1 MHKVKAMRVFLQRRV
16 FGARLEGHSLGALTH
31 SECSKGKSTDERVE
45 IATGLLDNRE
55 EGIQRSG

>member
-1 MHKVKAMRVFLQRRV
+1 MRVFLQRRV

-45 IATGLLDNRE
+45 IATGLLDNGE